1 MFEQEKINLKF
12 IAKNKNLLL
21 FGEDNLKHLNG
32 LFNMFNDILIQE
44 STPYTLSNLNTTILN
59 NNIDVIIINSKENK
73 EEICLYLLEILK
85 YEDIKVLYCQNE
97 EEEVH
102 FEMLNLSNTSFTKSI
117 NEELLSYKMYS
128 LLQEKAFDETKTLED
143 TSNTY
148 VDSFEIQIIFIRD
161 ELHHLSKIIDEG
173 DISEGNIHKVK
184 QSINR
189 INKIFENYLMY
200 SKKIKN
206 SMKYFAAMLN
216 KVDLKKASVDNIE
229 SFTYLS
235 RIIEDIAIFLDNY
248 FIKRNFTDLYVVEDS
263 LENSLKFLKN
273 SFKAKETST
282 DDSSLEFFE

>member
-173 DISEGNIHKVK
+173 DISESNIHKVK

>member
-1 MFEQEKINLKF
+1 MFEQEKTNLKF

-21 FGEDNLKHLNG
+21 FGEDNLRHLNG

-44 STPYTLSNLNTTILN
+44 STDYTLNNLNTTILN
-59 NNIDVIIINSKENK
+59 NNIDVVIINSKENI
-73 EEICLYLLEILK
+73 EEISLYLLEIIK
-85 YEDIKVLYCQNE
+85 NEDIKILYCQNE

-102 FEMLNLSNTSFTKSI
+102 FKMLNISNTSFTKSI

-128 LLQEKAFDETKTLED
+128 LLQEKAFDETKTIED
-143 TSNTY
+143 TNSTY
-148 VDSFEIQIIFIRD
+148 IDSFEIQIIFIRD
-161 ELHHLSKIIDEG
+161 ELYHLSKNIDQG
-173 DISEGNIHKVK
+173 DISEGNIHKIK

-189 INKIFENYLMY
+189 INRIFENYLMY

-206 SMKYFAAMLN
+206 SMKYFAIMLN
-216 KVDLKKASVDNIE
+216 KVDLKKASVNNIE

-235 RIIEDIAIFLDNY
+235 RIIEDIALFLDNY

-263 LENSLKFLKN
+263 LENSLRFLKS
-273 SFKAKETST
+273 SFKEKEQNT

>member
-128 LLQEKAFDETKTLED
+128 LLQEKAFDETKALED

-173 DISEGNIHKVK
+173 DISESNIHKVK

-229 SFTYLS
+229 SFAYLS

-273 SFKAKETST
+273 SFKAKEAST

>member
-1 MFEQEKINLKF
+1 MFEQEKTNLKF

-32 LFNMFNDILIQE
+32 LFNMFNNILIQE
-44 STPYTLSNLNTTILN
+44 STPYTLSNLNTTIVN

-73 EEICLYLLEILK
+73 EEICLYLLEILR

-102 FEMLNLSNTSFTKSI
+102 FEMLNLSNTSFTKGI

-128 LLQEKAFDETKTLED
+128 LLQEKAFDETKTDED
-143 TSNTY
+143 TNNTY
-148 VDSFEIQIIFIRD
+148 IDSFEIQIIFIRD

-189 INKIFENYLMY
+189 INRIFENYLMY

-273 SFKAKETST
+273 SFKAKEAST

>member
-1 MFEQEKINLKF
+1 MFEQEKTNLKF

-21 FGEDNLKHLNG
+21 FGEDNLRHLNG

-44 STPYTLSNLNTTILN
+44 STDYTLNNLNTTILN
-59 NNIDVIIINSKENK
+59 NNIDVVIINSKENI
-73 EEICLYLLEILK
+73 EEISLYLLEIIK
-85 YEDIKVLYCQNE
+85 NEDIKILYCQNE

-102 FEMLNLSNTSFTKSI
+102 FKMLNISNTSFTKSI

-128 LLQEKAFDETKTLED
+128 LLQEKAFDETKTTED
-143 TSNTY
+143 TNSTY
-148 VDSFEIQIIFIRD
+148 IDSFEIQIIFIRD
-161 ELHHLSKIIDEG
+161 ELYHLSKNIDQG
-173 DISEGNIHKVK
+173 DISEGNIHKIK

-189 INKIFENYLMY
+189 INRIFENYLMY

-206 SMKYFAAMLN
+206 SMKYFAIMLN
-216 KVDLKKASVDNIE
+216 KVDLKKASVNNIE

-235 RIIEDIAIFLDNY
+235 RIIEDIALFLDNY

-263 LENSLKFLKN
+263 LENSLRFLKS
-273 SFKAKETST
+273 SFKEKEQNT